1 MRLRA
6 LWRFAREC
14 VRGRSVPPAVA
25 WGSWRHV
32 PPLPRGVL
40 TCAVARRARPQAAIV
55 FASLC
60 LVFGAARSASA
71 QVTVKVRP
79 KGHGSVVVTER
90 GRAHTLDLSKMI
102 DAAHIEDA
110 SALFLTRG
118 DGFVYLVMSVCGLS
132 RFPPG
137 DRQCGAG
144 IECNLVW
151 LKLDGRWRVQDSKS
165 ERYESCWAPITS
177 EEGPKVEG
185 KLLKLVY
192 EDLRESLR
200 HEVTYDDGRPEQGL
214 KSETKP
220 LPEQNR

>member
-1 MRLRA
+1 MS
-6 LWRFAREC
+6 ARD
-14 VRGRSVPPAVA
+14 
-25 WGSWRHV
+25 
-32 PPLPRGVL
+32 
-40 TCAVARRARPQAAIV
+40 
-55 FASLC
+55 
-60 LVFGAARSASA
+60 ASA
-71 QVTVKVRP
+71 QARVRVRA
-79 KGHGSVVVTER
+79 KGHTSVVVTER
-90 GRAHTLDLSKMI
+90 GRAHTLKLSELI

-110 SALFLTRG
+110 SALFLTRKG
-118 DGFVYLVMSVCGLS
+118 DFVYLVLKVCGLS

-151 LKLDGRWRVQDSKS
+151 LKLDGRWRALESKA

-185 KLLKLVY
+185 HLLTLVY
-192 EDLRESLR
+192 EDLRENLR

-214 KSETKP
+214 KSTTGP